1 MTEDIAG
8 SGPAGLGGGGPERFR
23 WQALFQRV
31 DEPLFVLNHRRALLF
46 VNTAWQ
52 RLTGLSA
59 AEARQVVCRRRRPVT
74 AADPIQDILAHLLCP
89 PSEVLQGGTARVRR
103 LVPGGTLPRWWDVE
117 FFPLCQ
123 ESRVRGI
130 LGRILPLPS
139 VHAVKPAPPLP
150 EKLVALRQQVLRRL
164 DLDWSS
170 SELPA
175 VRRVWEQVEL
185 ACRARTP
192 VVLVGEQGTGKTT
205 LAHLM
210 HARGPDRE
218 RSFAA
223 LDCSRL
229 PALAVASLLLGDAG
243 AEQRRKLGTIY
254 LAEPGRL
261 PRDLQQ
267 VLWERLT
274 EAGNDPEAE
283 TGERPPRLLAGF
295 HGEPRELVRAGRLL
309 EPLYCALAVLRVDI
323 PPCARGSKTCRSW

>member
-1 MTEDIAG
+1 MTEDMAG
-8 SGPAGLGGGGPERFR
+8 SGPAGLGGPERFR

-74 AADPIQDILAHLLCP
+74 AADSIQDILAHLLCP
-89 PSEVLQGGTARVRR
+89 PSEVLQGDSARVRR
-103 LVPGGTLPRWWDVE
+103 LVPGGTGVPRWWDVE

-123 ESRVRGI
+123 EARVRGI

-139 VHAVKPAPPLP
+139 VHAAKPAPPLP

-185 ACRARTP
+185 ACQARTP

-218 RSFAA
+218 RSFAG
-223 LDCSRL
+223 LDCARL
-229 PALAVASLLLGDAG
+229 PPLAVASLLLGDAG

-274 EAGNDPEAE
+274 EAGKDPEVE
-283 TGERPPRLLAGF
+283 TGERLPRLLAGF
-295 HGEPRELVRAGRLL
+295 HGEPRDMVRAGRLL
-309 EPLYCALAVLRVDI
+309 EPLYWRWRCCAWTFL
-323 PPCARGSKTCRSW
+323 PCARGSKTCRSW